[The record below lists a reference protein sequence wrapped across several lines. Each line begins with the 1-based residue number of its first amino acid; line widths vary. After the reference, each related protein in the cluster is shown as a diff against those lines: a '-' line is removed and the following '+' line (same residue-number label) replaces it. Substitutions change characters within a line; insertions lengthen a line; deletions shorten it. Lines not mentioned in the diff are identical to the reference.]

1 MFQNQLRKFRD
12 FAVKGNV
19 VDMAVGIVIG
29 ASFGKIATSLVTD
42 VIMPPV
48 GLLLGQVD
56 FNNLYVSLN
65 GKYYPSLAAARKAGA
80 VTLNYGAFVNTIL
93 DFIIV
98 ALAMYLIV
106 QWYQSVA
113 ERFQEPVAE
122 APPTRECPFCISQIP
137 QAATRCPHCTSQLDQ
152 PKAA

>member
-48 GLLLGQVD
+48 GLLLGRVD
-56 FNNLYVSLN
+56 FNNLYVSLD
-65 GKYYPSLAAARKAGA
+65 GRRYASLAAAKKAGA
-80 VTLNYGAFVNTIL
+80 VTLNYGAFVNTVL

-98 ALAMYLIV
+98 AFAMYIIV

-113 ERFQEPVAE
+113 ERFEKPVVE
-122 APPTRECPFCISQIP
+122 APATKDCPFCRSQIP
-137 QAATRCPHCTSQLDQ
+137 LAASRCPHCTSELDQ
-152 PKAA
+152 PAAA